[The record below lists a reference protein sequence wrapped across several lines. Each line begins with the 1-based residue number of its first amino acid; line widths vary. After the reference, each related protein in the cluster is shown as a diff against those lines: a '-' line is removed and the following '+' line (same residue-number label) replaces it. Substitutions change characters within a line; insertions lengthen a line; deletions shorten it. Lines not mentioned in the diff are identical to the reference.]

1 MFDQI
6 IEIALLCGF
15 IFLVAGFIFLK
26 YPPKK
31 INSLY
36 GYRTPR
42 SMKSQERWDFAQDY
56 SAKEMMNL
64 GFFLAISSFMGK
76 FFEMDDNTRIWVG
89 LAMTIFMVI
98 VLILRVEKALNEKF
112 RD

>member
-6 IEIALLCGF
+6 IEIALLCGI

-56 SAKEMMNL
+56 AAKEMMNL
-64 GFFLAISSFMGK
+64 GFFLGISSFMGK
-76 FFEMDDNTRIWVG
+76 FLEMEEDTRIWVG